1 MAIKLNNGEIIR
13 TYRKRKQLTMK
24 ELGQK
29 VGVSE
34 QAISQYERSIRTP
47 NIIILQKICNALNL
61 PIENLAVELPV
72 VPTEDD
78 IDRNP
83 SLALNTQINIYIDD
97 VDKIKVKMLCK
108 MFEFFNYEV
117 EIDKNIAVIVDKVT
131 NETYV
136 EMTKNE
142 FVYMSEICFWQMQ
155 GLIDNLKYKYNSK
168 K

>member
-1 MAIKLNNGEIIR
+1 MAIKLNNGDIIR

-61 PIENLAVELPV
+61 PIENLAVELPII
-72 VPTEDD
+72 PTDND
-78 IDRNP
+78 IDKNP
-83 SLALNTQINIYIDD
+83 NLALDTQINIYIDD
-97 VDKIKVKMLCK
+97 IYKVKVKMLCK

-117 EIDKNIAVIVDKVT
+117 EIDKNIALIIDKVT
-131 NETYV
+131 DETYV
-136 EMTKNE
+136 EMTLNE
-142 FVYMSEICFWQMQ
+142 FIYMSEIYFWQAQ
-155 GLIDNLKYKYNSK
+155 GLVDNLKYKYDSK